1 MKQTTTT
8 KKLIAVRHLLS
19 FAPYEKKKKKSK
31 DNLTAISKKT
41 KWEKT

>member
-8 KKLIAVRHLLS
+8 KKTIAVRHLLS
-19 FAPYEKKKKKSK
+19 FAPYEKKKKSK